1 MNTVGRVLLG
11 LLLFNGIT
19 AVGGGIALM
28 TGVIPEEPSWIEHT
42 DLSTLFL
49 PGVILLALVGGSALF
64 AATVMLKR
72 SAGWQAASILS
83 GWIMVVWIVAEVA
96 SIRGFHFL
104 QVVYLATGA
113 AVIWCTPSTPITP
126 TTPTTPSSPRG
137 AVDSTG

>member
-1 MNTVGRVLLG
+1 MNAVGRLLLG

-19 AVGGGIALM
+19 AAGGGIALM

-42 DLSTLFL
+42 AFSSLYF

-64 AATVMLKR
+64 AASAMLKR

-83 GWIMVVWIVAEVA
+83 GWIMLLWIIAEVA

-104 QVVYLATGA
+104 QVVYLVTGA
-113 AVIWCTPSTPITP
+113 AVIWCTPTTPAP
-126 TTPTTPSSPRG
+126 TTPTPPTPNG
-137 AVDSTG
+137 ASERTG